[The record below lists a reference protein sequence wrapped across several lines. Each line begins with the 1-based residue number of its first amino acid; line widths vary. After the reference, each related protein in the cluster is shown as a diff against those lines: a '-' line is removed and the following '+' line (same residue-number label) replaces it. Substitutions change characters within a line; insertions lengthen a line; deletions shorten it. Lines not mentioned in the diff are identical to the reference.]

1 MSIYRSVSSSS
12 LRPVTHIAEDLYIPG
27 NILFSSDNSLKT
39 TDGTTDVII
48 AGSATAGYTN
58 GIGVK
63 ATFNSIRKF
72 LQINSTDIIIADD
85 LNFCLRYFVRTS
97 AKVSQFVAQCGK
109 RGRASGEV
117 KLAKF
122 YRLQDIVLGKG
133 RSVNKLFILDPP
145 AVYYMDVNGY
155 RIDVLVNLYG
165 LEPVPYLTGLVLG
178 PDTDGGSLLLLAR
191 LEIRNVSIANLNKIT
206 LPTQS
211 TISFKART
219 NKSIDGNFSDAAY
232 RYSDRIVSI
241 AKGVYVIG
249 YTTSYDDGRIRIID
263 FVTKF
268 ISSICTVST
277 ALFQPGKITQC
288 VMPDSYGLG
297 VVKNALYIGGL
308 NVIYQLPS
316 K

>member
-1 MSIYRSVSSSS
+1 MSLYKSVNSSPPK
-12 LRPVTHIAEDLYIPG
+12 PVTHIAEDLYIPG

-85 LNFCLRYFVRTS
+85 LNYCLRYLVRPL
-97 AKVSQFVAQCGK
+97 AEVSQFVAQCGT
-109 RGRASGEV
+109 RGRTSGGV
-117 KLAKF
+117 KLAQF
-122 YRLQDIVLGKG
+122 HRLQDIVLGKG
-133 RSVNKLFILDPP
+133 RSANRLFILDPP
-145 AVYYMDVNGY
+145 TVLCMDINGY
-155 RIDVLVNLYG
+155 QIDVLVSFH
-165 LEPVPYLTGLVLG
+165 EPGPIPYLTGLVLD

-191 LEIRNVSIANLNKIT
+191 MEIRNVSIANLNKIT

-219 NKSIDGNFSDAAY
+219 NRSIDGKFPDAAY

-249 YTTSYDDGRIRIID
+249 YTTAYDGGRIRIID
-263 FVTKF
+263 FVTQF

-277 ALFQPGKITQC
+277 GSFQPGKITQC
-288 VMPDSYGLG
+288 VMPHSYGLG
-297 VVKNALYIGGL
+297 VVKNVLYIGG
-308 NVIYQLPS
+308 VSSIYQLPS